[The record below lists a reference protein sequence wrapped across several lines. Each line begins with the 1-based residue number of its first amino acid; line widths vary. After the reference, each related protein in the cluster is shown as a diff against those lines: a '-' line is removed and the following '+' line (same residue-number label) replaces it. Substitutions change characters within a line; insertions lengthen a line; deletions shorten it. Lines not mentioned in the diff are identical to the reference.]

1 MHSDYATAR
10 KIAILILTPI
20 PWSARVPL
28 DPLFAIEVSFIHAV
42 QADGGVGCEPGGP
55 PHNQCRLW
63 GCWEKYVTLGR
74 IACPTRHAFSWGF
87 AGRRPSP
94 TDDTSQSSAPPTLI
108 GRSEEHTSELQSRQY
123 L

>member
-42 QADGGVGCEPGGP
+42 QADGGVGCGPGGP
-55 PHNQCRLW
+55 PHNQCRLC
-63 GCWEKYVTLGR
+63 GCWEKYVALGFSACGPASSGSSRPEGRLAGR
-74 IACPTRHAFSWGF
+74 IA
-87 AGRRPSP
+87 RPP
-94 TDDTSQSSAPPTLI
+94 IYA
-108 GRSEEHTSELQSRQY
+108 EC
-123 L
+123 